1 MTDGSGEH
9 PEFLRLLGAIR
20 EGRVTEKE
28 FAQFD
33 RLLAGDPALQ
43 RSYVD
48 YMLLCADLRRYH
60 GMPER
65 DEAGAASEGWACA
78 FLASELSVRPD
89 QPQTQDILE
98 EVIEQD
104 RLTADEQ
111 AAEEARREA
120 EAQREAIR
128 REAEVALERFKE
140 QERLR
145 QEELAYREHLARR
158 RQLAVTVLCVV
169 ALLVS
174 VALVWLSRW
183 QAQPA
188 APATPVAVVPPVVAR
203 IAEASN
209 ALWAQA
215 DFSTARGTQLTA
227 STMSLT
233 EGLVE
238 LAFNGG
244 TSVLVQ
250 APATLRLESADQM
263 FLVSGTIAVT
273 VAEGSTGFVV
283 RTPTGTVVDYGTEFG
298 VLVNGRGETETLV
311 FKGKVGLRSGSDP
324 VRSVASLML
333 TEGQAG
339 AVDTTGDVQE
349 RVFQPAQVV
358 REISETPGLG
368 IPGRQLDLADV
379 IGGGNGFG
387 TGRLGTAINPLT
399 GLSTQLVESDRSG
412 VREYAPVAWNR
423 YVDGVF
429 VPDGERS
436 RIVSSEGHVFD
447 ECPSTNNVFNME
459 ITNVGDAK
467 FGLQWLGRRAYGSRE
482 RPCILM
488 HANLGITFDL
498 AAMAAAN
505 PGSRLTHFVS
515 GFGVSQRATSRPCN
529 ADFWVLVDGE
539 IRYSRRGVTR
549 KGLVDVIDIEL
560 LDGDRFLT
568 LMTTDGGDPDGESPP
583 DRSTDSDWCLFAEPI
598 LELAPAADPIAVG
611 RSDI

>member
-28 FAQFD
+28 FTQFD

-65 DEAGAASEGWACA
+65 EESDAASQGWAYA
-78 FLASELSVRPD
+78 FLSSELSDRAGKSRVP
-89 QPQTQDILE
+89 DILE

-104 RLTADEQ
+104 RVSAAEQ

-120 EAQREAIR
+120 EVQREAIR
-128 REAEVALERFKE
+128 KDAEAALERFKE
-140 QERLR
+140 QERIR
-145 QEELAYREHLARR
+145 QEELAYREQLARR
-158 RQLAVTVLCVV
+158 RQLAVTALCVV

-174 VALVWLSRW
+174 VALVWISRW
-183 QAQPA
+183 QARPA
-188 APATPVAVVPPVVAR
+188 TPVTPVAVVPPVVAR
-203 IAEASN
+203 IVESSN
-209 ALWAQA
+209 AQWAQA
-215 DFSTARGTQLTA
+215 DFATERGTQLTA

-238 LAFNGG
+238 LGFNGG

-263 FLVSGTIAVT
+263 FLISGAVSVT
-273 VAEGSTGFVV
+273 VAEGTTGFVV

-298 VLVNGRGETETLV
+298 VLVNGQGETETLV

-324 VRSVASLML
+324 VRSVASMIL

-339 AVDTTGDVQE
+339 AVDVTGSVRE
-349 RVFQPAQVV
+349 KAFQPTQVV

-387 TGRLGTAINPLT
+387 TGRLGAAINPVSGWLT
-399 GLSTQLVESDRSG
+399 ELTERDRTG
-412 VREYAPVAWNR
+412 RRGFVPVSWSR

-436 RIVSSEGHVFD
+436 RIVSSKGDIFE
-447 ECPSTNNVFNME
+447 ECPSTNNIFNME
-459 ITNVGDAK
+459 ITNIGDAQC
-467 FGLQWLGRRAYGSRE
+467 GPQWLGRHAYGSRE

-498 AAMAAAN
+498 AAIAAGN
-505 PGSRLTHFVS
+505 PGSKLTHFVS
-515 GFGVSQRATSRPCN
+515 GFGVSQRATNRPCN
-529 ADFWVLVDGE
+529 ADFWVLVDGKV
-539 IRYSRRGVTR
+539 RYGRRGVMR
-549 KGLVDVIDIEL
+549 KGLVDVIDVEL
-560 LDGDRFLT
+560 HEGDRFLT
-568 LMTTDGGDPDGESPP
+568 LITTDGGDPDGQSPP
-583 DRSTDSDWCLFAEPI
+583 DRATDSDWCLFTEPI
-598 LELAPAADPIAVG
+598 LELVPVANPIPIG
-611 RSDI
+611 QSGM